1 MEHQQAIFSLTF
13 VLQKMSKT
21 SQYVFVFCYELKAQV
36 VQDGWLGKFSWLSQY
51 LELINII

>member
-21 SQYVFVFCYELKAQV
+21 SQYVFFVFCYELKAQV
-36 VQDGWLGKFSWLSQY
+36 VQDG
-51 LELINII
+51 